1 MPTHPIRAYCD
12 RRKMLQQDF
21 AQAVGVTPSVVSHYL
36 SGEAKPSSRTALKI
50 VEFTGGE
57 ITLGDLFTWEGA

>member
-1 MPTHPIRAYCD
+1 
-12 RRKMLQQDF
+12 MLQQDF